1 MIGLRGNIRYI
12 EVKSKSDMSI
22 SAILE
27 PWKLGPVLPRCLEGA
42 MVVSPLPILIF
53 LVAFCIGYY
62 KNRNEEA
69 VDNTIIV
76 ERVVEENSV
85 ISGKCSSNKCSTSCI
100 HFVIYRRISH

>member
-1 MIGLRGNIRYI
+1 M
-12 EVKSKSDMSI
+12 
-22 SAILE
+22 
-27 PWKLGPVLPRCLEGA
+27 GPVLPRCLEGA

-76 ERVVEENSV
+76 ERVVQESVQIEEEEVGEVELKEFPDS
-85 ISGKCSSNKCSTSCI
+85 
-100 HFVIYRRISH
+100 